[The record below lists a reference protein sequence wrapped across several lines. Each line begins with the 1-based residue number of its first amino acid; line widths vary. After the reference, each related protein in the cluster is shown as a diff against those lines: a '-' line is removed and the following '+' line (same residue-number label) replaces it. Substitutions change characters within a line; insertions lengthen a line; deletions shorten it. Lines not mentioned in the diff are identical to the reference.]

1 MEHKSR
7 LVAYAPNGAKL
18 GPLPWPLEFSATVP
32 TGELGAASLTYS
44 RAAVGGG
51 LLQRTLTQG
60 LEVALEEWDG
70 AAWVEPRGGRFIAV
84 ERSFDPSDRTD
95 TVSLTCP
102 AYGWVL
108 AKIKH
113 AAPSESLYSSAEGEN
128 QGRRQFLG
136 VNAGTVIKTLR
147 DEYVARGGYAIE
159 LGFTTATDSNGV
171 AWPSLNAFWV
181 SRGEALD
188 VTLARLYDGGAVDW
202 WWQGRTLHMAPP
214 SAGRERGSV
223 VILRA
228 GREIAEAASTETIA
242 DLISAQTLH
251 GGDGVLVTTTEPT
264 APTPWGRWE
273 GFASDDR
280 VTLAASATA
289 RNQQVLAE
297 AGRLRGQYTRDLTP
311 LNPHRLG
318 IDILPGDW
326 ISATTTS
333 ATSTERV
340 RVASL
345 LWRAGSQGV
354 TRSLILNDSLLDREL
369 RRQRRERI
377 GSDAG
382 SNGSGSTV
390 RPAPEGIDKRI
401 LAAPTGLAV
410 STQAYLDNNGVA
422 RGLITASWNA
432 VTAARV
438 ADGGGSMEVSGYQ
451 LAIRR
456 NVVGAPWAVVR
467 ETDDTTV
474 DHAPLTVGESIQV
487 RVRARGRYAYYLGE
501 WSAPVTLTVASDTT
515 PPPVP
520 SAPIVSAR
528 LGVVQVEWNGLAAG
542 GGSGI
547 PIDFARVEVAVGT
560 TSLPTTV
567 RGQILRAGGMA
578 HINGLP
584 YNTPHWVRLRAVD
597 QSGNASAWSTAV
609 QTSVTPLVDADL
621 IGSTVDSRID
631 AAQDAADQALID
643 ASSSTFIDRLYSSR
657 IIVDGT
663 ENLIR
668 DAQFLDAD
676 INAYRIG
683 IATGGTWT
691 NGTDTDSTTL
701 LGTNYLMCTRGA
713 GTDVAARLRLHHWDA
728 EPTPWVQ
735 VTPGE
740 TLAVSFRW
748 RVRGTTP
755 ASPTSVRP
763 LAYWGGPGGTTTE
776 APSFTVYSGTGSSA
790 WQPTV
795 SWQLTVPANVTELR
809 MAVDVVLNHESIQIA
824 KPMMRRG
831 IGPVLIEDGAI
842 TAPKLFADLAMA
854 NRLAGV
860 FADFGTTRTNWLQ
873 ADHIDAGSFRGYV
886 VEGADIISNLS
897 SGALD
902 YIRMKDRTLTVGRD
916 DGEGGSLVTAQFG
929 GPTSDKMVLRNS
941 SGQTQALFDAATGD
955 GSVTNRMS
963 VGELVV
969 GGETLDEILARLPKG
984 ILAIHK
990 SAGNSDVAGSA
1001 QLGYVTSGNLTIST
1015 ERMYRIAITGII
1027 AAKTA
1032 GDRVRVWLKTYD
1044 ATNGTVYRQMGQ
1056 MVIPT
1061 GTGDTIHVETTLRGW
1076 VNGVSSAYV
1085 TFQNATA
1092 NRGVFWSGRV
1102 NYPTTFVVQDVG
1114 LAANVQMGSFNSQGG
1129 TPLSGGTVTNETGS
1143 LPVTREYAA
1152 TWQRSWRG
1160 STIVSDFLHHGY
1172 YGGYQRYSMVGF
1184 GGSLATDLSG
1194 KTIHKVEALV
1204 DNESWWGSS
1213 GTILVGSSTYTS
1225 APASPVT
1232 TGTTAA
1238 TAMTEGQQRW
1248 VPVGGFTTSSRA
1260 ITLGVGAG
1268 TGTGYYGKFRY
1279 SGVKLRVTYS

>member
-1 MEHKSR
+1 MAEHKTR

-18 GPLPWPLEFSATVP
+18 GPLPWTLEFSATVP

-51 LLQRTLTQG
+51 LLQRTLTDG

-108 AKIKH
+108 AKVKH

-136 VNAGTVIKTLR
+136 VNAGTVIKTLC

-159 LGFTTATDSNGV
+159 LGFDTALDSNGNP
-171 AWPSLNAFWV
+171 WPSLNAFWI

-326 ISATTTS
+326 IAATTTS
-333 ATSTERV
+333 VEATERV

-345 LWRAGSQGV
+345 LWRAGSEGV

-390 RPAPEGIDKRI
+390 RPALEGIDKRL
-401 LAAPTGLAV
+401 LAAPTGLAA
-410 STQAYLDNNGVA
+410 STTAYLDNNGVA
-422 RGLITASWNA
+422 RGLLSASWNP
-432 VTAARV
+432 VTAARE

-501 WSAPVTLTVASDTT
+501 WSAAVTLTVASDVT

-520 SAPIVSAR
+520 SAPTVSAR
-528 LGVVQVEWNGLAAG
+528 LGVVQVEWDGLAAG

-547 PIDFARVEVAVGT
+547 PVDFARVEVAVGT
-560 TSLPTTV
+560 TTLPTTV

-597 QSGNASAWSTAV
+597 QSGNASAWSAAV
-609 QTSVTPLVDADL
+609 ETSVTPLVDADL
-621 IGSTVDSRID
+621 IGSTVNARL
-631 AAQDAADQALID
+631 A
-643 ASSSTFIDRLYSSR
+643 ASSS
-657 IIVDGT
+657 
-663 ENLIR
+663 NLIPNGAMASGGVSPWSNLLTLDTTDKPTDLPASLRTAAGQGTISVVNGNESWFDVAPGGRYHFEIWLKANLANSKFYLELR
-668 DAQFLDAD
+668 DQDGAHAVASMVASED
-676 INAYRIG
+676 
-683 IATGGTWT
+683 GGT
-691 NGTDTDSTTL
+691 SL
-701 LGTNYLMCTRGA
+701 SSHEPYL
-713 GTDVAARLRLHHWDA
+713 V
-728 EPTPWVQ
+728 EN
-735 VTPGE
+735 
-740 TLAVSFRW
+740 
-748 RVRGTTP
+748 
-755 ASPTSVRP
+755 
-763 LAYWGGPGGTTTE
+763 
-776 APSFTVYSGTGSSA
+776 
-790 WQPTV
+790 
-795 SWQLTVPANVTELR
+795 LTVPTTWTRYSGVVTMTATAARARISRAYFNHSNGTELGATVALAGVR
-809 MAVDVVLNHESIQIA
+809 LRSMAGA
-824 KPMMRRG
+824 T
-831 IGPVLIEDGAI
+831 LIEPGAI

-854 NRLAGV
+854 NQLAAV

-873 ADHIDAGSFRGYV
+873 AEYIDVGSLRGYV
-886 VEGADIISNLS
+886 IDGADIKS
-897 SGALD
+897 SAVGDALNF
-902 YIRMKDRTLTVGRD
+902 IRLNDRTLTVQRD
-916 DGEGGSLVTAQFG
+916 NGEGESVVTAQFG
-929 GPTSDKMVLRNS
+929 GPTSDVMILRNTA
-941 SGQTQALFDAATGD
+941 GETQSMFDAGTGN
-955 GSVTNRMS
+955 GSVAGDMS
-963 VGELVV
+963 VGDLIV
-969 GGETLDEILARLPKG
+969 GGDRLQEILDRLPKG

-990 SAGNSDVAGSA
+990 SAGDSDQAGSSE
-1001 QLGYVTSGNLTIST
+1001 LGYVTLTAPISSS
-1015 ERMYRIAITGII
+1015 RMYRLSIGGVL
-1027 AAKTA
+1027 AATTA
-1032 GDRVRVWLKTYD
+1032 GDRANVWLTVTSS
-1044 ATNGTVYRQMGQ
+1044 ATTRRQLGAR
-1056 MVIPT
+1056 VLTT
-1061 GTGDTIHVETTLRGW
+1061 GTGEYVYTEAVFQGDA
-1076 VNGVSSAYV
+1076 NGVATWKVSW
-1085 TFQNATA
+1085 QNATA
-1092 NRGVFWSGRV
+1092 NRGIFWSGRV
-1102 NYPTTFVVQDVG
+1102 NYPVTVMVEDIGPAT
-1114 LAANVQMGSFNSQGG
+1114 NVAQGAFDLQGG
-1129 TPLSGGTVTNETGS
+1129 TPLVSGTVTNETG
-1143 LPVTREYAA
+1143 TQTFTKTYNA
-1152 TWQRSWRG
+1152 TWYASWRG
-1160 STIVSDFLHHGY
+1160 GTLVTDFLHHGW
-1172 YGGYQRYSMVGF
+1172 YGDLQRYSMVGF
-1184 GGSLATDLSG
+1184 DATTLASDLSG
-1194 KTIHKVEALV
+1194 ATVTKAEVYLR
-1204 DNESWWGSS
+1204 NSSWWGSS
-1213 GTILVGSSTYTS
+1213 GTVRVGSATNTS
-1225 APASPVT
+1225 APAAPVT
-1232 TGTTAA
+1232 TGTTAN
-1238 TAMTEGQQRW
+1238 TSMGEGIGRW
-1248 VPVGGFTTSSRA
+1248 VPVGGFTASSRS
-1260 ITLGVGAG
+1260 ITLGIGADSSNYQ
-1268 TGTGYYGKFRY
+1268 TTYGKFLR
-1279 SGVKLRVTYS
+1279 SGVQLRLTYTR

>member
-1 MEHKSR
+1 MAEHKTR

-70 AAWVEPRGGRFIAV
+70 SAWVEPRGARFIAV

-95 TVSLTCP
+95 TVSLKCP

-108 AKIKH
+108 TKVKH
-113 AAPSESLYSSAEGEN
+113 AAPQEALYSSAEGEN

-159 LGFTTATDSNGV
+159 LGFDTALDSNGV
-171 AWPSLNAFWV
+171 AWPSLNAFWI

-326 ISATTTS
+326 IAATTTS
-333 ATSTERV
+333 TASTERV

-382 SNGSGSTV
+382 SNGAGSTV
-390 RPAPEGIDKRI
+390 RPALEGIDKRI
-401 LAAPTGLAV
+401 LAAPTGLAA
-410 STQAYLDNNGVA
+410 STTAYLDNNGVA
-422 RGLITASWNA
+422 RGLLSASWNP

-474 DHAPLTVGESIQV
+474 DHAPLTVGEEIQV

-501 WSAPVTLTVASDTT
+501 WSDAVTLTVASDTT

-520 SAPIVSAR
+520 SAPTVSAR
-528 LGVVQVEWNGLAAG
+528 LGVVQVEWDGLAAG

-578 HINGLP
+578 LINGLP

-609 QTSVTPLVDADL
+609 ETGVTPLVDVDL
-621 IGSTVDSRID
+621 IGST
-631 AAQDAADQALID
+631 
-643 ASSSTFIDRLYSSR
+643 
-657 IIVDGT
+657 
-663 ENLIR
+663 
-668 DAQFLDAD
+668 
-676 INAYRIG
+676 
-683 IATGGTWT
+683 
-691 NGTDTDSTTL
+691 
-701 LGTNYLMCTRGA
+701 
-713 GTDVAARLRLHHWDA
+713 
-728 EPTPWVQ
+728 
-735 VTPGE
+735 
-740 TLAVSFRW
+740 
-748 RVRGTTP
+748 
-755 ASPTSVRP
+755 
-763 LAYWGGPGGTTTE
+763 
-776 APSFTVYSGTGSSA
+776 
-790 WQPTV
+790 
-795 SWQLTVPANVTELR
+795 
-809 MAVDVVLNHESIQIA
+809 
-824 KPMMRRG
+824 
-831 IGPVLIEDGAI
+831 
-842 TAPKLFADLAMA
+842 AMA
-854 NRLAGV
+854 DKLAAV
-860 FADFGTTRTNWLQ
+860 FADFGTTRTNWLK
-873 ADHIDAGSFRGYV
+873 ANYIEAGTFRGYV
-886 VEGADIISNLS
+886 IEGADIKS
-897 SGALD
+897 SAVGDALNF
-902 YIRMKDRTLTVGRD
+902 IRLNDRTLTVQRD
-916 DGEGGSLVTAQFG
+916 NGEGEGVVTAQFG
-929 GPTSDKMVLRNS
+929 GPTSDVMILRNTA
-941 SGQTQALFDAATGD
+941 GETQSMFDASTGN
-955 GSVTNRMS
+955 GSVAGDMS
-963 VGELVV
+963 VGDLIV
-969 GGETLDEILARLPKG
+969 GGDRLQEILDRQPKG

-990 SAGNSDVAGSA
+990 SAGDSDTAGSA
-1001 QLGYVTSGNLTIST
+1001 ELGYVKLTAQTFTS
-1015 ERMYRIAITGII
+1015 RMYRFSVEGIL
-1027 AAKTA
+1027 AATTA
-1032 GDRVRVWLKTYD
+1032 GDRVRVWMKTW
-1044 ATNGTVYRQMGQ
+1044 NGSAWQSLQMGQ
-1056 MVIPT
+1056 WVVPT
-1061 GTGDTIHVETTLRGW
+1061 TTGDAVYLEAVFRGLT
-1076 VNGVSSAYV
+1076 NDPSGFYV

-1092 NRGVFWSGRV
+1092 NRGVFWSGRTT
-1102 NYPTTFVVQDVG
+1102 YPVTVVLEDLG
-1114 LAANVQMGSFNSQGG
+1114 PAANVAMGAFDNFGG
-1129 TPLSGGTVTNETGS
+1129 TPLGGGSVTNETGTQTFTKTYS
-1143 LPVTREYAA
+1143 A
-1152 TWQRSWRG
+1152 TWYASWRG
-1160 STIVSDFLHHGY
+1160 GSLVTDFLHHGW
-1172 YGGYQRYSMVGF
+1172 YGSLQRYSMVGF
-1184 GGSLATDLSG
+1184 DATTLAADLSG
-1194 KTIHKVEALV
+1194 ATVTKAEVYLR
-1204 DNESWWGSS
+1204 NSSWWGSS
-1213 GTILVGSSTYTS
+1213 GTVHVGSATDTS
-1225 APASPVT
+1225 APAAPVT
-1232 TGTTAA
+1232 TGTTAN
-1238 TAMTEGQQRW
+1238 TSMGEGIGRW
-1248 VPVGGFTTSSRA
+1248 VPVGGFTASSRS
-1260 ITLGVGAG
+1260 ITLGIGADSSNYQ
-1268 TGTGYYGKFRY
+1268 TTYGKFLR
-1279 SGVKLRVTYS
+1279 SGVQLRLTYTR